1 MTLCSAT
8 NDVMFRDIEEV
19 IRNRNITHLSLT
31 PTVAALIRPENVPK
45 VRLLVTAGEG
55 LTAKV
60 HYDWADKGLYQGTWR
75 VKKYLYFANGYF
87 NNWF

>member
-19 IRNRNITHLSLT
+19 IRNRDITHLSLT
-31 PTVAALIRPENVPK
+31 PTVAALIRPENVPN

-60 HYDWADKGLYQGTWR
+60 HRDWAGKGLYQGMQQVR
-75 VKKYLYFANGYF
+75 CCKRLLS
-87 NNWF
+87 